1 MSSPDRLGELA
12 WEALQALVR
21 ERLARTPGAHLIEAQ
36 IDSLELRLPL
46 ALRGPSADPRHF
58 TAAVC
63 AEIDAV
69 LRDAVVQAAAFR
81 PGHAYCHRC
90 ETVECEHSQPP
101 TCRHV
106 FVGYAPTGLPRWED
120 FAQHC
125 LDLRHPSVDRLY
137 EVPPAFLTL
146 VQRGDALHGAMLHAF
161 RNRSYELMGQ
171 LIAGFFSV
179 RNRAEEGRGV
189 VALSVQVAASHA
201 RSGPPRLGL
210 NLLGRAPS
218 GEPLERLWERHG
230 ELPWRKSVRWAQA
243 ALQTLNP
250 RAGARGRGPRPGRE
264 ELLGRVE
271 GIVQGL
277 ARRLEREHRARS
289 RRTHHAAARHATGER
304 PTRKA
309 VDDAR
314 SVNGGE
320 VLFDVAHGTLVVLG
334 DRGRTHFFTTD
345 GQHVSSVRYSREA
358 IARKR
363 KLERW
368 QPAPAEL
375 ADALRRKLASR

>member
-12 WEALQALVR
+12 WEALRALLR
-21 ERLARTPGAHLIEAQ
+21 ERLDRTPGGHLIEAQ
-36 IDSLELRLPL
+36 IDSLDLRLQL
-46 ALRGPSADPRHF
+46 ALRGPAADPRRF
-58 TAAVC
+58 TTALC
-63 AEIDAV
+63 DEIDGV

-137 EVPPAFLTL
+137 VEPPAFLTL
-146 VQRGDALHGAMLHAF
+146 VQRGDALHGAMLSAF
-161 RNRSYELMGQ
+161 QNRSYELMGQ

-179 RNRAEEGRGV
+179 RRRPEEGRAV
-189 VALSVQVAASHA
+189 VAMTVQVAASHA

-243 ALQTLNP
+243 ALQGLSP
-250 RAGARGRGPRPGRE
+250 RTGRA

-277 ARRLEREHRARS
+277 ARRLEREQRARS
-289 RRTHHAAARHATGER
+289 RRTHHAEARHATGER

-320 VLFDVAHGTLVVLG
+320 VLFDAAHGTLVVLG

-345 GQHVSSVRYSREA
+345 GQHVSSVRYSRDA

-368 QPAPAEL
+368 QPAPADL